1 MSLLSFVFKT
11 ADAYVRPDIQSKQ
24 WYRFDDDI
32 VEEVTFQEMIA
43 DAYGGKSR
51 EIQSER
57 KKGPVAFIRRL
68 LSGGD
73 QSYGWG
79 GRAANAYCVQY
90 VRRSDIPMLYAEQ

>member
-1 MSLLSFVFKT
+1 
-11 ADAYVRPDIQSKQ
+11 
-24 WYRFDDDI
+24 
-32 VEEVTFQEMIA
+32 MIE

-57 KKGPVAFIRRL
+57 KKGPFGFIRRL
-68 LSGGD
+68 LGGGD

-79 GRAANAYCVQY
+79 GQTSNAYCVQY